1 MEENTMTTLLN
12 QKLRAIQNSI
22 QYCKTEYEKTD
33 NPHIQQ
39 KIQKYKTELEKEEA
53 SILQEIG
60 DQ

>member
-1 MEENTMTTLLN
+1 MTTLLN